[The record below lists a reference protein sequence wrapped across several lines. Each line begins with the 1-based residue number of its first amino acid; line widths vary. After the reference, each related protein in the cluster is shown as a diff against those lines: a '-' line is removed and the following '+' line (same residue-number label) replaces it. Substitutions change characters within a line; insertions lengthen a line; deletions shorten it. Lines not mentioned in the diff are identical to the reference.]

1 MRIVASEIQPQYMMI
16 VVVVVVVVVVAMIIT
31 TTIGVR
37 GRHVQ

>member
-16 VVVVVVVVVVAMIIT
+16 VVVVVVVVAMIIT